1 MAKVLDYNS
10 FAKLLAGSP
19 MASESRSIYNAA
31 VRGGVNPAFVAGLA
45 GAESSYGKAGYAVG
59 TKNPF
64 GLGVHLGWKF
74 GSYAAATAKL
84 AKTLNDSSYKSLYKQ
99 SGLAGVISR
108 YTPASDGNNES
119 QHAAN
124 IVRYGGS
131 TASNV
136 YATGVPGLGPLPT
149 VPTTVTTPTGVQA
162 PAPKR
167 ETSFKTTNDLMS
179 LLSST
184 TRSLQRGGLPSAQY
198 SADFANVASNMS
210 ADAATQAP
218 ATPAAKP
225 ATPAGLGT
233 GNSPSGYPTGGVDTG
248 RAYAG
253 GTGGNWG
260 GSMPLALELARR
272 VGATPSSQK
281 RSRQH
286 TANGGVSDHW
296 VGSTNSY
303 AVDLPTSGAAG
314 DKLLAKIAA
323 ELGVKLVAGSWNN
336 INIGGYRWNIGWK
349 VPGHFDHVHYG
360 VKKL

>member
-31 VRGGVNPAFVAGLA
+31 LNGGVNPAFVAGLA

-99 SGLAGVISR
+99 SGLAGVISQ
-108 YTPASDGNNES
+108 YTPASDGNNEQ

-149 VPTTVTTPTGVQA
+149 VPTTATTPTGVQA
-162 PAPKR
+162 PASKR
-167 ETSFKTTNDLMS
+167 QTSFKTTNDLMS

-184 TRSLQRGGLPSAQY
+184 TRSLQRGGPPSAQY
-198 SADFANVASNMS
+198 SADFANVASSMS
-210 ADAATQAP
+210 ADAAAAAP
-218 ATPAAKP
+218 AATP
-225 ATPAGLGT
+225 ATPAGLDSST
-233 GNSPSGYPTGGVDTG
+233 PLSGYPTGGVDTG

-260 GSMPLALELARR
+260 GSMPLALALARG

-281 RSRQH
+281 RSRQL
-286 TANGGVSDHW
+286 TANGNNSDHW
-296 VGSTNSY
+296 VGSVNSY
-303 AVDLPTSGAAG
+303 AIDLPTSGAAG

-336 INIGGYRWNIGWK
+336 INVGGYRWNIGWK
-349 VPGHFDHVHYG
+349 VPGHFDHVHAG